1 MIDKICMFLT
11 NKMRQEMPDID
22 DEKAEI
28 INYGLQNI
36 IGEIPK
42 LFIMIAVSY
51 FLGIWQLTL
60 ITMLI
65 IMPYRCVSGGVH
77 LKTHLGCIIS
87 TCLMYCGVAYISK
100 YIVMTSIIKYIVTFI
115 IWVFSMI
122 MIHYYAPADTEN
134 VPILRKKERKYK
146 KIASYC
152 IFTIAMII
160 ALIIPNETI
169 SNIIIFGYFVQ
180 TCMIT
185 RLVYKLSG
193 NQYGYEVYQNI

>member
-1 MIDKICMFLT
+1 MIEKFCMFLT
-11 NKMRQEMPDID
+11 NKMREEMPDID

-36 IGEIPK
+36 FGEVPK
-42 LFIMIAVSY
+42 LFIMMAIAY

-77 LKTHLGCIIS
+77 LKTHIGCIIS

-100 YIVMTSIIKYIVTFI
+100 YIVMGSVIKYIITFI
-115 IWVFSMI
+115 IWVFSMV

-146 KIASYC
+146 KIVSYC
-152 IFTIAMII
+152 IFTVAMII

-185 RLVYKLSG
+185 RLVYRLSG

>member
-1 MIDKICMFLT
+1 MIEKFCMFLT
-11 NKMRQEMPDID
+11 NKMREEMPDID

-36 IGEIPK
+36 FGEVPK
-42 LFIMIAVSY
+42 LIIMMAIAY

-77 LKTHLGCIIS
+77 LKTHIGCIIS

-100 YIVMTSIIKYIVTFI
+100 YIVMGSVIKYIITFI
-115 IWVFSMI
+115 IWVFSMV

-146 KIASYC
+146 KIVSYC
-152 IFTIAMII
+152 IFTVAMII

-185 RLVYKLSG
+185 RLVYRLSG

>member
-11 NKMRQEMPDID
+11 KKIRQEMPEID
-22 DEKAEI
+22 DERAEI

-51 FLGIWQLTL
+51 ALGIWQLTL
-60 ITMLI
+60 ITLLI

-77 LKTHLGCIIS
+77 LKTHIGCIIS

-100 YIVMTSIIKYIVTFI
+100 YIVMSAMVKYIVTFI
-115 IWVFSMI
+115 IWGFSMI
-122 MIHYYAPADTEN
+122 MIHYYAPADTES

-146 KIASYC
+146 KIASHLIC
-152 IFTIAMII
+152 TI
-160 ALIIPNETI
+160 ALIIALVIPNEVI

-185 RLVYKLSG
+185 RLVYKISG
-193 NQYGYEVYQNI
+193 NQYGYEVYQNT